1 MCTYRHAHGEWR
13 SFWYNIWLTQD
24 LIPKEIILNI
34 IEHFAPIN
42 TYEANK
48 MDDKQIEK
56 QVERWDLFARIVP
69 AVFLVVCGGLILAG
83 IIDYKQAFRAAVVV
97 TAVTAVTWWFLDYIP
112 L

>member
-1 MCTYRHAHGEWR
+1 MFLVQYLVNTR
-13 SFWYNIWLTQD
+13 FN
-24 LIPKEIILNI
+24 PKEIILNI

-56 QVERWDLFARIVP
+56 QVERWDPHELCRSISG
-69 AVFLVVCGGLILAG
+69 LSGGLILAG

-97 TAVTAVTWWFLDYIP
+97 TAVTAVTWWFGLYP
-112 L
+112 YKTPSKNTE

>member
-1 MCTYRHAHGEWR
+1 MLPPNGGNLGWICVRTGTPVNGVP
-13 SFWYNIWLTQD
+13 WYNIWLTQD

-56 QVERWDLFARIVP
+56 QVERWDPFHELCP
-69 AVFLVVCGGLILAG
+69 VFPRSGQEA
-83 IIDYKQAFRAAVVV
+83 
-97 TAVTAVTWWFLDYIP
+97 
-112 L
+112 